1 MKKLITLLF
10 LAFIAQINA
19 QLYSGEVFL
28 RDNSQM
34 YLNQVYVTNLKTM
47 QTVLANYNGNFRIA
61 ANSGDVI
68 RFTSIVTERKD
79 VKVTQNMLSSNN
91 LVELMIAYYDIQEV
105 VISRFRPTGNLR
117 FDVNSIRKEDKGLAI
132 KKVIGLP
139 EPKGDGTSPELPI
152 AGFRDGGLTFSI
164 ESIFDVLSGE
174 RKKKQRYVAY
184 ERMNNSVSQIKN
196 VLGTDYFTKLKIP
209 ESLIDNFLHFVYTS
223 ENVEVYVQTGNFD
236 AIKMPI
242 EKYLPIYQRRLKN
255 SHLQD
260 IVKEEK

>member
-1 MKKLITLLF
+1 MKKIITLLF
-10 LAFIAQINA
+10 LGFIAQINA

-47 QTVLANYNGNFRIA
+47 QTVLANYNGNFQLNA
-61 ANSGDVI
+61 STGDVI

-79 VKVTQNMLSSNN
+79 IKITPNMLSGNN

-117 FDVNSIRKEDKGLAI
+117 FDVNSIRKEDKKYAL
-132 KKVIGLP
+132 KKIIGLP
-139 EPKGDGTSPELPI
+139 EPKGDGTSPQLPI

-184 ERMNNSVSQIKN
+184 ERMNSSVTQIKD
-196 VLGTDYFTKLKIP
+196 VLGVDYFTKIRIP
-209 ESLIDNFLHFVYTS
+209 ENLIDNFLHFVYTS
-223 ENVEVYVQTGNFD
+223 ENIEVYVQTGNFD

-260 IVKEEK
+260 IIKN